1 MIAAVLK
8 TLLSGRFVCSVA
20 YPTEYNYL
28 SDPEALAKVEDVL
41 GHMDLRLART
51 NPEDGAY
58 YTAPKDVTTLSVTRL
73 KEDLRRFRDVYGPAV
88 MLLDLIRQTNSTEI
102 ALSPGDVIRLARM
115 EELIIDSASLES
127 QLNGLSHVIKGFN
140 PRQSIRENFRKVLEQ
155 LRDEG
160 YVILFNPQAD
170 IYKITGKIEHLYS
183 VIEFISEN
191 EAIQADRIEDEVVEE
206 QQTLGGMSDA

>member
-1 MIAAVLK
+1 MIAAALK
-8 TLLSGRFVCSVA
+8 TLLSGRFICSVA

-28 SDPEALAKVEDVL
+28 SDQEALAKVEDVL
-41 GHMDLRLART
+41 GHMDFRLART

-140 PRQSIRENFRKVLEQ
+140 ARQSIRENFRKVLEQ

>member
-1 MIAAVLK
+1 MIAAALK
-8 TLLSGRFVCSVA
+8 TLLSGRFICSVA

-28 SDPEALAKVEDVL
+28 SDPESLAKVEEVL
-41 GHMDLRLART
+41 GLMDFRLART
-51 NPEDGAY
+51 NPADGAY

-140 PRQSIRENFRKVLEQ
+140 SRQSIRENFRKVLEQ

-160 YVILFNPQAD
+160 YVILFNHQAD

-191 EAIQADRIEDEVVEE
+191 EAIQADRIEDEVAEE

>member
-1 MIAAVLK
+1 VIAAALK
-8 TLLSGRFVCSVA
+8 TLLSGRFICSVA

-28 SDPEALAKVEDVL
+28 SDPESLAKVEEVL
-41 GHMDLRLART
+41 GHMDFRLART

-140 PRQSIRENFRKVLEQ
+140 SRQSIRENFRKVLEQ

-191 EAIQADRIEDEVVEE
+191 EAIQADRIEDEVAEE
-206 QQTLGGMSDA
+206 QQTLGGMSNA

>member
-8 TLLSGRFVCSVA
+8 TLLSGRFVCPVA

-28 SDPEALAKVEDVL
+28 TDPEVLAKVEEILD
-41 GHMDLRLART
+41 DLDYRLART

-58 YTAPKDVTTLSVTRL
+58 YTAPKDVSALAVTRL

-88 MLLDLIRQTNSTEI
+88 MLLDLVRQTNSTEI
-102 ALSPGDVIRLARM
+102 ALSPGDVVRLVRM
-115 EELIIDSASLES
+115 EELIIESASLES

-140 PRQSIRENFRKVLEQ
+140 RRQSIRENFRKVLEQ
-155 LRDEG
+155 LHEEG
-160 YVILFNPQAD
+160 YVILFNSQAD

-183 VIEFISEN
+183 IIEFISEN
-191 EAIQADRIEDEVVEE
+191 EAIQADRIEDEVVED
-206 QQTLGGMSDA
+206 QQTLDGMNDA

>member
-1 MIAAVLK
+1 MIAAALK
-8 TLLSGRFVCSVA
+8 TLLSGRFICSVA

-28 SDPEALAKVEDVL
+28 SDQEALAKVEDVL
-41 GHMDLRLART
+41 GHMDFRLART

-127 QLNGLSHVIKGFN
+127 QLKGLSHVIKGFN
-140 PRQSIRENFRKVLEQ
+140 ARQSIRENFRKVLEQ